1 MADIQAA
8 LPASFM
14 QVVSTQLNTAKG
26 SAKDHAVAG
35 LQLASFFGV
44 LKSQIT
50 HQEAALELP
59 VQADSAAALSD
70 KLADDAALQ
79 SPKLAAIQAKTLVE
93 SQAEV
98 QTETQVKTAAEA
110 AQPMA
115 MPASLPNPVAADA
128 TAQTAA
134 IAAALGLN
142 IMQEKPSQPAIAESD
157 SVATET
163 DALLSQDSATTHAKP
178 VLQGKPDVLIKSHG
192 VAPGAAIAAAQG
204 QALPPA
210 EGVVAGQAGVPTA
223 ADAKLESLV
232 AAGAAMPGLARG
244 DVAASSAT
252 PITVTHTFDQA
263 MRQAENKIHA
273 AIEAPVRSPAFAAEL
288 SDKVVWLATRQG
300 QLAELSLNPPQ
311 MGALE
316 VRLTLSG
323 GEASA
328 QFFSANPAVR
338 EALDAALPKLREL
351 MAQAGINLGEAE
363 VREQALSRRDQQET
377 RQQGAA
383 NEAEGL
389 TLAAAMAGNSGRRTS
404 GTGLVDLYI

>member
-14 QVVSTQLNTAKG
+14 QVASTQLNTAKG
-26 SAKDHAVAG
+26 SAKDHAAAG

-50 HQEAALELP
+50 NQEAALEPL
-59 VQADSAAALSD
+59 VQGDAAAALSS
-70 KLADDAALQ
+70 KAADDAALQ
-79 SPKLAAIQAKTLVE
+79 SPKLAVTPAESLAE
-93 SQAEV
+93 SQP
-98 QTETQVKTAAEA
+98 ETPSES
-110 AQPMA
+110 A
-115 MPASLPNPVAADA
+115 MPLAMQGNVQNSVASDA
-128 TAQTAA
+128 TVQSAA
-134 IAAALGLN
+134 VVAALGLN
-142 IMQEKPSQPAIAESD
+142 IAQEKPSQNAVAESD
-157 SVATET
+157 SEFTES
-163 DALLSQDSATTHAKP
+163 DALLSEDAATKPAKP
-178 VLQGKPDVLIKSHG
+178 VLQGKPDALIKSHG
-192 VAPGAAIAAAQG
+192 VAAGAAIAAVQG
-204 QALPPA
+204 QALPLA
-210 EGVVAGQAGVPTA
+210 EVVVAGQTGVPTA

-232 AAGAAMPGLARG
+232 AAGAAMPGLARS

-263 MRQAENKIHA
+263 LRQAENKIHA

-363 VREQALSRRDQQET
+363 VREQAFGRRDQQET
-377 RQQGAA
+377 RQQGAV

-389 TLAAAMAGNSGRRTS
+389 TQTAAMAGNSGRRTS
-404 GTGLVDLYI
+404 GSGLVDLYI

>member
-14 QVVSTQLNTAKG
+14 QVANTQNVTPKG
-26 SAKDHAVAG
+26 SAKDPAAAG
-35 LQLASFFGV
+35 LQLATFFGV
-44 LKSQIT
+44 LKSQLS
-50 HQEAALELP
+50 HREAAFELP
-59 VQADSAAALSD
+59 VQAEAAAALSG
-70 KLADDAALQ
+70 KVADDALLQ
-79 SPKLAAIQAKTLVE
+79 SPELLAA
-93 SQAEV
+93 SAE
-98 QTETQVKTAAEA
+98 TMAETQSEA
-110 AQPMA
+110 AQSMA
-115 MPASLPNPVAADA
+115 LPASLVNPVAVDA

-142 IMQEKPSQPAIAESD
+142 IAQDRPSQPAVSESD
-157 SVATET
+157 TVTAEA
-163 DALLSQDSATTHAKP
+163 DALLSEGVEATHAQTTLQAKP
-178 VLQGKPDVLIKSHG
+178 EALIKSNG
-192 VAPGAAIAAAQG
+192 VAKGAAMAAVQG
-204 QALPPA
+204 QALPPV
-210 EGVVAGQAGVPTA
+210 EVVAAGQSGVPIA
-223 ADAKLESLV
+223 SDPKLEGLV
-232 AAGAAMPGLARG
+232 AAGAATPGLARG
-244 DVAASSAT
+244 DASSSTVT

-263 MRQAENKIHA
+263 LRQAENKIHA
-273 AIEAPVRSPAFAAEL
+273 AIEAPVRSTAFAAEL

-328 QFFSANPAVR
+328 QFFSANPVVR
-338 EALDAALPKLREL
+338 EALDAALPRLREL

-363 VREQALSRRDQQET
+363 VREQAFGRRDQQDA
-377 RQQGAA
+377 RQQGVA

-389 TLAAAMAGNSGRRTS
+389 TLAAAMAGNGGRRTS